1 MYSLPLVG
9 IIVYQQEKDEQ
20 TLEKRVPIMF
30 FYYIQNKLEQHIIVQ
45 RLMTEFE
52 LKQCKI
58 KEFITLI

>member
-1 MYSLPLVG
+1 
-9 IIVYQQEKDEQ
+9 
-20 TLEKRVPIMF
+20 MF
-30 FYYIQNKLEQHIIVQ
+30 FYYIQNKLEQHVIVQ

>member
-9 IIVYQQEKDEQ
+9 IIVDQQEKDEQ
-20 TLEKRVPIMF
+20 TLEKRVPMMF
-30 FYYIQNKLEQHIIVQ
+30 YIQHKLEQHIIVQ

>member
-9 IIVYQQEKDEQ
+9 IIVNQQEKDEQ

>member
-9 IIVYQQEKDEQ
+9 IIVNQQEKDEQ

-30 FYYIQNKLEQHIIVQ
+30 FYYIQDKLEQHIIVQ

>member
-1 MYSLPLVG
+1 MY
-9 IIVYQQEKDEQ
+9 
-20 TLEKRVPIMF
+20 
-30 FYYIQNKLEQHIIVQ
+30 FYYIQHKLEQHIIVQ

>member
-9 IIVYQQEKDEQ
+9 IIVDQQEKDEQ

-45 RLMTEFE
+45 KLMTEFE